1 MVEFSTPVFP
11 PFRALYMNYLM
22 RALPKIATSV
32 SSNPDAYVYLAE
44 SIRDWPDQ
52 HALLQIIEASGWE
65 RGSVTNLTGGIA
77 AIHLA
82 RRPA

>member
-11 PFRALYMNYLM
+11 PFRVVYMNYLM
-22 RALPKIATSV
+22 TALPKIATRV

-52 HALLQIIEASGWE
+52 AALTRTIESSGWE
-65 RGSVTNLTGGIA
+65 RCSVTNLTGGIA
-77 AIHLA
+77 AVHMA

>member
-1 MVEFSTPVFP
+1 M
-11 PFRALYMNYLM
+11 
-22 RALPKIATSV
+22 

-52 HALLQIIEASGWE
+52 RALRALVESSGWE
-65 RGSVTNLTGGIA
+65 RCSVTNLTGGIA

>member
-1 MVEFSTPVFP
+1 
-11 PFRALYMNYLM
+11 
-22 RALPKIATSV
+22 ATSV

-52 HALLQIIEASGWE
+52 QALRSLVESSGWE
-65 RGSVTNLTGGIA
+65 RCSVTNLTGGIA

>member
-1 MVEFSTPVFP
+1 
-11 PFRALYMNYLM
+11 M

-52 HALLQIIEASGWE
+52 QALLEMVEASGWE
-65 RGSVTNLTGGIA
+65 RCSVTNLTGGIA